1 MEYYDNNVFA
11 TNLRRL
17 LKENGK
23 KSVDLVNYLG
33 VSKAVVSEWLNA
45 KKLPR
50 MDKVDRMC
58 VFFNCNRTDLIAEKK
73 ESDVTTSDPQT
84 EMIIKLISR
93 LSPEQK
99 LQAFDFLLSMISN
112 NQ

>member
-58 VFFNCNRTDLIAEKK
+58 VFFNCNRSDLIAKK
-73 ESDVTTSDPQT
+73 EPDAATSDPQS
-84 EMIIKLISR
+84 EMILKLIAR

-99 LQAFDFLLSMISN
+99 TQAFDFLLSLIANS
-112 NQ
+112 Q